1 MNLRRL
7 CAAVLLVL
15 ISTATLAAAQ
25 SKNEL
30 GLLLGATL
38 VPDQNLQPN
47 IFSASNI
54 KFSKGT
60 TYQAT
65 YARRL
70 FGAGIAGLQFEIPFL
85 GVPNADIRSSNPLV
99 PTALAS
105 LFVTPAL
112 RLKLLPDAGISPW
125 VSLGGGLAR
134 FDEGTKLQDG
144 SSNPGSHGTN
154 KGVIEYGGGIDI
166 KLIRYLGVRGEVRDF
181 YSGRPQLNALTS
193 TDRQHNIVVSG
204 GFVLFF

>member
-1 MNLRRL
+1 MLMRRL
-7 CAAVLLVL
+7 GAVVLLFTL
-15 ISTATLAAAQ
+15 ATVTVAAAQ

-30 GLLLGATL
+30 GLLLGATI

-54 KFSKGT
+54 RFNKGT

-70 FGAGIAGLQFEIPFL
+70 FGAGIAGLQFELPFL
-85 GVPNADIRSSNPLV
+85 GVPNADVRSNNPLV

-105 LFVTPAL
+105 LFITPAL
-112 RLKLLPDAGISPW
+112 RLKVLPDAGISPW
-125 VSLGGGLAR
+125 VSLGGGYAR
-134 FDEGTKLQDG
+134 FDEGSKLQDG
-144 SSNPGSHGTN
+144 SPNPGAQGTN
-154 KGVIEYGGGIDI
+154 KGVLEYGGGIDI
-166 KLIRYLGVRGEVRDF
+166 KLIHYLGVRGEVRDF
-181 YSGRPQLNALTS
+181 YTGHPQLNALTS

-204 GFVLFF
+204 GIVLFF

>member
-1 MNLRRL
+1 MIMRRL
-7 CAAVLLVL
+7 IAAVFL
-15 ISTATLAAAQ
+15 IVVATAASAVAQ

-30 GLLLGATL
+30 GLLLGATI

-47 IFSASNI
+47 IFSATNI

-60 TYQAT
+60 SYQAT

-70 FGAGIAGLQFEIPFL
+70 FGAGLAGLQLEIPFI
-85 GVPNADIRSSNPLV
+85 GVPNADIRSTNPSV

-105 LFVTPAL
+105 LFITPAL
-112 RLKLLPDAGISPW
+112 RLKVLPDGNFSPW
-125 VSLGGGLAR
+125 VSLGGGYAR
-134 FDEGTKLQDG
+134 FDEGRTLQNG
-144 SSNPGSHGTN
+144 SPNLGTRGTN
-154 KGVIEYGGGIDI
+154 KGVIEYGGGIDL
-166 KLIRYLGVRGEVRDF
+166 KLVGFLGARGEVRDF
-181 YSGRPQLNALTS
+181 YSGHPRLNALTS